1 MPDARGSS
9 SRTVTEVRSDLELV
23 ITRTID
29 GPVRIVYDAWTKLE
43 HLVRWFAPKMV
54 GVAGE
59 GMVSDVRTGGSFRHV
74 LTLHGGGQI
83 SFRGTYLEV
92 TPPTRLVY
100 TSIFEPRPEAGEVL
114 CTVTFEELGGK
125 TKIVLHEKFPS
136 KEALQAAMQS
146 GMDASLDQLEELVAA
161 LVTSTHSARAPAA
174 SR

>member
-1 MPDARGSS
+1 MPDARRSS
-9 SRTVTEVRSDLELV
+9 NRTVSEVRSELELV

-29 GPVRIVYDAWTKLE
+29 GPARIVYDAWTKLE
-43 HLVRWFAPKMV
+43 LLNRWWAPKMA

-74 LTLHGGGQI
+74 LKLHSGGQI

-92 TPPTRLVY
+92 DPPRRLVY

-114 CTVTFEELGGK
+114 CTVTFEELDGK

-136 KEALQAAMQS
+136 KEALQAALKS
-146 GMDASLDQLEELVAA
+146 GMDASLDQLEELVAT
-161 LVTSTHSARAPAA
+161 LSSSA
-174 SR
+174 